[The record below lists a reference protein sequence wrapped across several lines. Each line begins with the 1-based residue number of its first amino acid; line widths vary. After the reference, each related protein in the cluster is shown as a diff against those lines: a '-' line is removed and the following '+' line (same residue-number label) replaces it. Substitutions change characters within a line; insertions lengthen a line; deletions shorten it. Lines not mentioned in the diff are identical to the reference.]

1 MIKINYCDY
10 KRMDFLNGTGIRNS
24 LFVSGCTHHCVGCFN
39 APAWNFNYGQRFT
52 KDDED
57 MIVEDLK
64 DERIRGLSLLGGEP
78 FDNVEGLLPLL
89 KRVKEESPRSD
100 IWCWSGYTFEYL
112 KENQLE
118 MLELLDVLV
127 DGKFEIDNKDLKLKF
142 RGSSNQR
149 VINAKESLK
158 NECIVM
164 L

>member
-1 MIKINYCDY
+1 
-10 KRMDFLNGTGIRNS
+10 MDFLNGTGIRNS
-24 LFVSGCTHHCVGCFN
+24 LFVSGCTHHCKGCFN
-39 APAWNFNYGQRFT
+39 APAWNFNYGQPFT

-57 MIVEDLK
+57 MVVEDLQ
-64 DERIRGLSLLGGEP
+64 DERIQGLSLLGGEP

-89 KRVKEESPRSD
+89 KRVRKESPRSD
-100 IWCWSGYTFEYL
+100 IWSWSGYTFEYL

-149 VINAKESLK
+149 VINVKESLK